1 MRINQDGNDG
11 FVRGELIRGWNKLRN
26 VSQPLIRICPRGR
39 LDLSSEVTTDLVGFF
54 ISASL
59 SLSFSLTHSFLCSS
73 STSAVRCWCAP
84 CFRSY
89 FVVSIFIS
97 AGGRR
102 AYGPI
107 HLKSQPHQQFPADSS
122 AVVISRELSSNW
134 RSLVRSFARPN
145 NFYNDAKRTRKRR
158 ISHIKTT
165 NIGTTTH
172 PLLYRI
178 YLFNSRVSIMIHMVY
193 CTHSET
199 LYWCF
204 TFHFHVFISTRFTIE

>member
-11 FVRGELIRGWNKLRN
+11 FVRGELIRDWNKLRC

-54 ISASL
+54 ISAFL
-59 SLSFSLTHSFLCSS
+59 SLSLTHSFRCSS

-84 CFRSY
+84 CIRSY

-102 AYGPI
+102 AYCPI

-134 RSLVRSFARPN
+134 RSLVRSFVRPN

-172 PLLYRI
+172 PFLYRI
-178 YLFNSRVSIMIHMVY
+178 YLFNNPLSIMIYV
-193 CTHSET
+193 CIVHSET

-204 TFHFHVFISTRFTIE
+204 TFHFPVFISTRFTFE